1 MQKNVTNMKG
11 MAKYEQFKMPARIK
25 RKFRGNRTIIYRSDS
40 PHFVISEDGIN
51 TIFFQGPYYLA
62 PMVSYVDIFVGGRMG
77 GYARISL
84 DTNSIHF
91 VLYNPINTDSVL
103 TERFSS
109 YVAKTVRGM
118 LKFNPSKMTL
128 TISQLMKP
136 TPSMYRFNLK
146 REQ

>member
-1 MQKNVTNMKG
+1 MQKNVANMKG
-11 MAKYEQFKMPARIK
+11 MAKYRQFKMPASIK
-25 RKFRGNRTIIYRSDS
+25 RMFRGSQTIIYRSDS
-40 PHFVISEDGIN
+40 PHFVISEDGAN
-51 TIFFQGPYYLA
+51 TIFFQGPYYL
-62 PMVSYVDIFVGGRMG
+62 VSSVLHVDICVGGRIG
-77 GYARISL
+77 GYARMSL
-84 DTNSIHF
+84 VTNSIHF

-128 TISQLMKP
+128 TISQSIKP